1 MVLRLNRCE
10 SETSRN
16 EKKNVTTEYIE
27 KQRPPHSTP
36 EEYNTDF
43 SSNAPKTLRATA
55 TGKYSHMQNRPSQ
68 VKICTHASCFIVEG
82 ISARAEMT
90 SRVPPATPVFSA
102 FIFLKTSMFSG
113 GFSFVVKTVQ
123 STATRMAT
131 APTQKEDLMVTGMAC
146 PALVELS

>member
-27 KQRPPHSTP
+27 KQSPPHSTP

-43 SSNAPKTLRATA
+43 SSTAPKTLRATA
-55 TGKYSHMQNRPSQ
+55 TGKYNHMQNRPSQ
-68 VKICTHASCFIVEG
+68 VKICAHASCFMVKG
-82 ISARAEMT
+82 ISASAEKT
-90 SRVPPATPVFSA
+90 SRAPPATPVFSA
-102 FIFLKTSMFSG
+102 FIFLKASMSSG
-113 GFSFVVKTVQ
+113 GYSFVVKTVH

-131 APTQKEDLMVTGMAC
+131 APT
-146 PALVELS
+146 